1 MMEGPTPRAHDAST
15 IVCILGMHRSGTS
28 CLAGSLEE
36 AGLFLG
42 DVVTRT
48 PHNLKG
54 TRENRRIFT
63 LHDGI
68 LGRSGGSWQ
77 HPPDQIDWTD
87 ADRAERDAIIRS
99 YPAVPHWGFKD
110 PRTLLLLDLWRERL
124 RRLSFVATFRH
135 PGLVAASL
143 SKREGGSMDHWL
155 ALWARYNGR
164 MLALHTTD
172 PFPIV
177 RFDLGEDAYRRSLA
191 VVTDRLGLQALA
203 STKFFDAGLRHQT
216 TSAPSSLP
224 EPVSRVYDALCRV
237 ALDP

>member
-1 MMEGPTPRAHDAST
+1 MAEAST

-36 AGLFLG
+36 AGLYLG
-42 DVVTRT
+42 DVITNT

-68 LGRSGGSWQ
+68 LGRCGGTWQ
-77 HPPDQIDWTD
+77 HPPERIDWTD
-87 ADRAERDAIIRS
+87 SDRAERDIIIGS

-124 RRLSFVATFRH
+124 PGISFVGTFRH

-143 SKREGGSMDHWL
+143 CKREGGSMDHWL
-155 ALWARYNGR
+155 RLWARYNAR
-164 MLALHTTD
+164 MLALHVVD

-177 RFDLGEDAYRRSLA
+177 RFDLGEGAYRRSLA
-191 VVTDRLGLQALA
+191 VVTDRLRLEAPESA
-203 STKFFDAGLRHQT
+203 TFFDADLRHQT
-216 TSAPSSLP
+216 ISAPSLLP
-224 EPVSRVYDALCRV
+224 ETASRVYDALCKV